1 MKLLV
6 LLLCKTNL
14 ESENNLL
21 KDDIKNKQ
29 KTMVIILIIKQ
40 RYSNRENSYIPRTSY
55 LLIYKKNS
63 NTVTME
69 VGNNTPWFLFES
81 PPSFITYSPLDFNS
95 SLTIFVK

>member
-1 MKLLV
+1 
-6 LLLCKTNL
+6 
-14 ESENNLL
+14 
-21 KDDIKNKQ
+21 
-29 KTMVIILIIKQ
+29 MVIILIIKQ
-40 RYSNRENSYIPRTSY
+40 RYSNRENSYIPRISY